1 MKKETDPRR
10 LDVKRFAEDAGQ
22 LQAEAPLREWSRLL
36 AEAEGRGAESPVR
49 WTAQGESRDRG
60 HVRPEAW
67 LHLHADAHLQL
78 ICQRC
83 LQPVEMEVNVDRSFR
98 FVPDEATAAAQ
109 DDEAEEDLLAIS
121 RSFDLLELVEDELL
135 MEMPVAPRHD
145 VCPEPVKM
153 SAVDPGFEE
162 AGAARENPFAVL
174 GRLKGGK

>member
-98 FVPDEATAAAQ
+98 FVPDEATAAAE
-109 DDEAEEDLLAIS
+109 DDDSEEDVLAES
-121 RSFDLLELVEDELL
+121 RAFDLLELVEDELL
-135 MEMPVAPRHD
+135 MAMPVVPRHEA
-145 VCPEPVKM
+145 CPVNLPA
-153 SAVDPGFEE
+153 SAGEREFE
-162 AGAARENPFAVL
+162 AAQAERPNPFAAL
-174 GRLKGGK
+174 GKLKGRT